1 MFTRNFREYLFP
13 KGILIC
19 QERNDK
25 LNHLPSQQLFYKF
38 PATPPREFFWFLRV
52 WVYSIEKYFAWTD
65 CSIAYTWIQ
74 NINKFIIC
82 FYKLKSNW
90 LESFYLLNDLVENGT
105 TFLTLPESGWLHLT
119 ILQLVIN
126 LVLILVRRRTYK
138 INSVCKKDSNAC
150 TQSIAGYA
158 ILNNHDNHHKNPVSD
173 G

>member
-38 PATPPREFFWFLRV
+38 PATHPPREFFWFLRV

-105 TFLTLPESGWLHLT
+105 TFLTLRESGWPPLT
-119 ILQLVIN
+119 IGDTFSFDISKEEEHIRLIQFIRKTAMPVHK
-126 LVLILVRRRTYK
+126 VLLDILF
-138 INSVCKKDSNAC
+138 
-150 TQSIAGYA
+150 
-158 ILNNHDNHHKNPVSD
+158 
-173 G
+173 